1 MEVQTPV
8 RKPVPAGV
16 LQLYESRADRPRE
29 SSVVALD
36 ERTASGSTSS
46 PEGRFEDLFRALYGE
61 MHALTYRLI
70 GDRQEAEDVLQ
81 EVFLKL
87 ASADVLRRPDGEV
100 RAWLRRVCLNT
111 GHNRLRA
118 GRRADHHVNRAAR
131 LALVSATDDAGPLA
145 GVLLREQQEE
155 VRRALDAL
163 PRNQRDCVLLR
174 HSGYSYAEIAATLE
188 ISIGSVGVF
197 LARGER
203 AFRISYED
211 REQAL

>member
-1 MEVQTPV
+1 M
-8 RKPVPAGV
+8 
-16 LQLYESRADRPRE
+16 
-29 SSVVALD
+29 ALD
-36 ERTASGSTSS
+36 ERTVAVTAPT
-46 PEGRFEDLFRALYGE
+46 PEGRFEELFRSLYRE
-61 MHALTYRLI
+61 LHALTYRLI

-87 ASADVLRRPDGEV
+87 ATADVLRRPDDEV

-131 LALVSATDDAGPLA
+131 LALVDADTNDSGPLH
-145 GVLLREQQEE
+145 GVLLREQQDA

-203 AFRISYED
+203 AFRTSYED
-211 REQAL
+211 QEQAL

>member
-1 MEVQTPV
+1 
-8 RKPVPAGV
+8 
-16 LQLYESRADRPRE
+16 LYALRIDRLRE

-36 ERTASGSTSS
+36 ERTAAVAARS
-46 PEGRFEDLFRALYGE
+46 PDGRFEDLFRALYRE
-61 MHALTYRLI
+61 LHALTYRLI

-87 ASADVLRRPDGEV
+87 ASADVLRKPDDEV

-118 GRRADHHVNRAAR
+118 GRRADHHVARAAR
-131 LALVSATDDAGPLA
+131 LSLAHAETSHSGPLD
-145 GVLLREQQEE
+145 GVLLQEQQDA

-203 AFRISYED
+203 AFRLTYEYQ
-211 REQAL
+211 EQEL